1 MAVLLL
7 LFFILD
13 LSKYCY
19 SFVQKVD
26 LMQFYGCFEVARD
39 VGINIEDF
47 KSIAI
52 LISTPL
58 SLYKSSSLNVFVV
71 GPI

>member
-7 LFFILD
+7 LFFLLD
-13 LSKYCY
+13 FSKCY
-19 SFVQKVD
+19 HSFVQIVD
-26 LMQFYGCFEVARD
+26 IMQFYGCFEVARD

-52 LISTPL
+52 LMSTPL
-58 SLYKSSSLNVFVV
+58 SLYKSSSLNVFVF